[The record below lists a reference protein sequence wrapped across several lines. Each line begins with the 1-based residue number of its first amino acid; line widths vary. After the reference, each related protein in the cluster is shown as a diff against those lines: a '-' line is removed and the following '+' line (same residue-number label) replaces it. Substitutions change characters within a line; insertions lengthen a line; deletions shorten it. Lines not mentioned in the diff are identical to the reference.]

1 MSENGTPSAI
11 VTAPPVVLA
20 TPVLPL
26 RLDLGAGE
34 NVREGFE
41 GVDFFAPNAKHKVNL
56 MEFPWPWKDSSVD
69 ELHSSHFL
77 EHLPMTYWNPE
88 GSVPAP
94 EIGPGITR
102 RVQCRFS
109 EIPESVESR
118 DLLCR
123 FMDEAYRVLK
133 PGGRFKIIVPSARSN
148 RGYQDPTHR
157 RFFVAESFLYFNRGW
172 RDANKLGHYLCSCDF
187 DVTANPTIPEALVLL
202 SPEAQARRCIHEWN
216 TTFDWVADLTSR
228 KAQPEA
234 K

>member
-1 MSENGTPSAI
+1 MSDNGTPSAI

-41 GVDFFAPNAKHKVNL
+41 GADFFAPNAKHKVNL

-77 EHLPMTYWNPE
+77 EHLPMTYWNPPSLFE
-88 GSVPAP
+88 LSPGAGLSKTAPFSEVPA
-94 EIGPGITR
+94 T
-102 RVQCRFS
+102 
-109 EIPESVESR
+109 VESR

-133 PGGRFKIIVPSARSN
+133 PGGRFKVIVPSARSN
-148 RGYQDPTHR
+148 RGFQDPTHR
-157 RFFVAESFLYFNRGW
+157 RFFVAESFLYFNRSW
-172 RDANKLGHYLCSCDF
+172 REANKLGHYLCSCDF
-187 DVTANPTIPEALVLL
+187 DLTANPTIPEALVLL
-202 SPEAQARRCIHEWN
+202 SPEAQTRRCIHEWN

-228 KAQPEA
+228 KPQAEA